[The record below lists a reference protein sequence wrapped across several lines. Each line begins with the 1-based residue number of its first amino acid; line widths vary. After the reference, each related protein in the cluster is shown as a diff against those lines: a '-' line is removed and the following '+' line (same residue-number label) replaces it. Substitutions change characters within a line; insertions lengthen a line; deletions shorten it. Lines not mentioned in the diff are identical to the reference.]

1 MKQLESGFERTINW
15 NEYQS
20 KITEQERNRY
30 LAFLIDSSFQG
41 KIELFILSFE
51 NRNVQEN
58 HRQHSLPVVEIKDH
72 NVMNDGRNFFYGPVK
87 K

>member
-20 KITEQERNRY
+20 KIIEQERNRY
-30 LAFLIDSSFQG
+30 LAFLIDSIFQG
-41 KIELFILSFE
+41 EIALFISSFE
-51 NRNVQEN
+51 DRNVREN
-58 HRQHSLPVVEIKDH
+58 HRQYFLPVVEIKDY
-72 NVMNDGRNFFYGPVK
+72 NVMIDGRNFFYGSVK